1 MAIKNEYFPETVTHP
16 GFTLNEKLKEIG
28 MSKKEF
34 ALRTEKPEQTIIK
47 IIYGNSSITPDMSIQ
62 FENVLKIPAN
72 FWLKKQYRYDEI
84 VARNKRQS
92 AIEEAKEWA
101 RCFPY
106 AAMANF
112 GWVPSTHKIE
122 EKVDALFQFF
132 GLSGKTAWEDYYYKQ
147 KLKVCFRISLK
158 QTAESYA
165 ISAWLRQGEI
175 LAAELNVPSYNANK
189 FKQNL
194 ELIKD
199 LMVYH
204 SEGFFMQLQDL
215 CKQAGVKVVYT
226 PCLPKAPIHGSTR
239 WIGGTPLIQLSAR
252 YKQNDIFWFTFYHE
266 AGHILL
272 HGKKYV
278 SIENIEFDNID
289 LKKEE
294 EANAFAIDWTF
305 SEKQEQELL
314 DTSPLTENDIVVFA
328 EKFNT
333 HPAVIIGRF
342 HHKKIIHYS
351 VGRKFIEPICLSN

>member
-1 MAIKNEYFPETVTHP
+1 MSTTNEYFPETVTHP
-16 GFTLNEKLKEIG
+16 GFTLNEKLEEIG

-47 IIYGNSSITPDMSIQ
+47 IIKGNSSITPDMSIQ
-62 FENVLKIPAN
+62 FENVLKIPAK
-72 FWLKKQYRYDEI
+72 FWLEKQYRYDET
-84 VARNKRQS
+84 VSRNKRQS

-106 AAMANF
+106 AEMAKL
-112 GWVPSTHKIE
+112 GWVPSTRKIE
-122 EKVDALFQFF
+122 EKIGTLFQFF

-158 QTAESYA
+158 QTTESYA
-165 ISAWLRQGEI
+165 VSAWLRRGEI
-175 LAAELNVPSYNANK
+175 LAEKLKVPSYNANK

-194 ELIKD
+194 VSIKD
-199 LMVYH
+199 LMAHH
-204 SEGFFMQLQDL
+204 SEGFFIELQNL

-239 WIGGTPLIQLSAR
+239 WIGDTPLIQLSAR
-252 YKQNDIFWFTFYHE
+252 YKQNDRFWFTFYHE

-278 SIENIEFDNID
+278 SIENIKFSDID
-289 LKKEE
+289 QEKEK
-294 EANAFAIDWTF
+294 EADAFAIDWTL
-305 SEKQEQELL
+305 SEEQEQELRCVVR
-314 DTSPLTENDIVVFA
+314 LTERDVGVFA
-328 EKFNT
+328 KKFNT

-342 HHKKIIHYS
+342 HHKGILPYS

>member
-47 IIYGNSSITPDMSIQ
+47 IINGNSSITPDMSIK
-62 FENVLKIPAN
+62 FENVLKIPSK

-92 AIEEAKEWA
+92 SNKEAEEWA

-106 AAMANF
+106 AKMAQF
-112 GWVPSTHKIE
+112 GWVPLTRKIE
-122 EKVDALFQFF
+122 EKIDALFQFF

-147 KLKVCFRISLK
+147 GLKTCFRISLK
-158 QTAESYA
+158 QTTESYA
-165 ISAWLRQGEI
+165 VSAWLRQGEI
-175 LAAELNVPSYNANK
+175 LAADLNVPTYDRGI

-194 ELIKD
+194 RLIKK
-199 LMVYH
+199 LMVEH
-204 SEGFFMQLQDL
+204 PEGFFIQLQDL
-215 CKQAGVKVVYT
+215 CKKAGVKVVYT
-226 PCLPKAPIHGSTR
+226 PCLPKAPIEGSTR
-239 WIGGTPLIQLSAR
+239 WIGDAPLIQLSAR
-252 YKQNDIFWFTFYHE
+252 YKQNDRFWFTFFHE

-272 HGKKYV
+272 HGKKYI
-278 SIENIEFDNID
+278 SIENIDFHGVD
-289 LKKEE
+289 LKKEN
-294 EANAFAIDWTF
+294 EANAFAINWTF
-305 SEKQEQELL
+305 TEEQEQEVLAARPK
-314 DTSPLTENDIVVFA
+314 TTHDIIAFA

-342 HHKKIIHYS
+342 HHKKKLHYS
-351 VGRKFIEPICLSN
+351 IARELIVPIHLSN

>member
-1 MAIKNEYFPETVTHP
+1 MSTTNEYFPETVTHP
-16 GFTLNEKLKEIG
+16 GFTLNEKLEEIG

-47 IIYGNSSITPDMSIQ
+47 IIKGNSSITPDMSIQ
-62 FENVLKIPAN
+62 FENVLKIPAK
-72 FWLKKQYRYDEI
+72 FWLEKQYRYDET
-84 VARNKRQS
+84 VSRNKRQS

-106 AAMANF
+106 AEMAKL
-112 GWVPSTHKIE
+112 GWVPSTRKIE
-122 EKVDALFQFF
+122 EKIGTLFQFF

-158 QTAESYA
+158 QTTESYA
-165 ISAWLRQGEI
+165 VSAWLRRGEI
-175 LAAELNVPSYNANK
+175 LAEKLKVPSYNANK

-194 ELIKD
+194 VSIKD
-199 LMVYH
+199 LMAHH
-204 SEGFFMQLQDL
+204 SEGFFIELQNL

-239 WIGGTPLIQLSAR
+239 WIGDTPLIQLSAR
-252 YKQNDIFWFTFYHE
+252 YKQNDRFWFTFYHE

-278 SIENIEFDNID
+278 SIENIKFSDID
-289 LKKEE
+289 QEKEK
-294 EANAFAIDWTF
+294 EADAFAIDWTL
-305 SEKQEQELL
+305 SEEQEQELRCVVR
-314 DTSPLTENDIVVFA
+314 LTERDVVVFA
-328 EKFNT
+328 KKFNT

-342 HHKKIIHYS
+342 HHKGILPYS

>member
-1 MAIKNEYFPETVTHP
+1 MSTTNEYSPETVTHP
-16 GFTLNEKLKEIG
+16 GFTLNEKLEEIG

-47 IIYGNSSITPDMSIQ
+47 IIKGNSSITPDMSIQ

-84 VARNKRQS
+84 VSRNKRQS

-106 AAMANF
+106 ATMANF
-112 GWVPSTHKIE
+112 GWVPSTRKIE
-122 EKVDALFQFF
+122 EKIDTLFQFF
-132 GLSGKTAWEDYYYKQ
+132 GLSGKTAWEDYYYEQ

-158 QTAESYA
+158 QTTESYA
-165 ISAWLRQGEI
+165 VSAWLRQGEI
-175 LAAELNVPSYNANK
+175 LAEELKVPSYNANK

-194 ELIKD
+194 ESIKD
-199 LMVYH
+199 LMAHH
-204 SEGFFMQLQDL
+204 SEGFFIQLQNF

-239 WIGGTPLIQLSAR
+239 WIGDTPLIQLSAR
-252 YKQNDIFWFTFYHE
+252 YKQNDRFWFTFYHE

-278 SIENIEFDNID
+278 SIENVKFDDID

-294 EANAFAIDWTF
+294 EADAFAIDWTF
-305 SEKQEQELL
+305 SEKQEKELL
-314 DTSPLTENDIVVFA
+314 CAAPLNGKDIVAFA
-328 EKFNT
+328 KKFNT
-333 HPAVIIGRF
+333 HPAIIIGRF
-342 HHKKIIHYS
+342 QHKKIIPYS